1 MLPTLRPGQVVVG
14 FPAVKSLKPGQLIVF
29 ERQGIEQIKRVSMVE
44 GDEVYVLG
52 DNPGRST
59 DSRTIGWVPRRS
71 VRARIIYPSAATK
84 RVGRIP

>member
-1 MLPTLRPGQVVVG
+1 MLPTLRPGQIVVG
-14 FPAVKSLKPGQLIVF
+14 LPAFGPLKPGQLIVF
-29 ERQGIEQIKRVSMVE
+29 ERQGIEQVKRISMTAE
-44 GDEVYVLG
+44 DKVYVLG

-84 RVGRIP
+84 HV